1 MSEVTVEQLEQ
12 QRKDNDELI
21 ARRDAALRLAEN
33 KDFRRLFI
41 KEYFVSEAARLV
53 QLSGDPALTP
63 AQRDDAL
70 EMAKATGHCK
80 RYLSVIIQQANKA
93 EDDNEDIDA
102 TLREV
107 EAAEDQAEIEQNEGS
122 VQ

>member
-12 QRKDNDELI
+12 QRRDNDELM

-41 KEYFVSEAARLV
+41 KEYFVEEAARLV

-63 AQRDDAL
+63 QQQADSL

-80 RYLSVIIQQANKA
+80 RYLSVIVQQAAKA
-93 EDDNEDIDA
+93 ESDNEDIDDM
-102 TLREV
+102 LREV
-107 EAAEDQAEIEQNEGS
+107 EAAEDQAEIERNEGS